1 MGVLDKIVEPADL
14 RNLTPDELTALAA
27 EIRER
32 LVTSV
37 AARGGHLGPNLG
49 VVELTMAIHRVFE
62 SPADRIIWDTGHQA
76 YVHKILTGR
85 AGQFATLRT
94 EGGLSGY
101 PSRSESPHDWVEN
114 SHASTSL
121 SYADGMAKANALLGK
136 DDYVV
141 AVIGDGALT
150 GGMAWEALNN
160 IAADKDRRLVIVVN
174 DNGRSYTPTVGGLA
188 NHLTSIRTN
197 PRYEPTLQAIKERL
211 NRSRRVGPAIYEA
224 LHAVKRG
231 IKDVLAPQGM
241 FEDLGIKYIGPVDGH
256 DLASVEYA
264 LAQAKKF
271 NGPVLVHVLTTK
283 GQGYDIAVNNENDQ
297 MHQANPFDRH
307 TGEATSMAPVGW
319 TSVFRDEIVR
329 IADERPDVVGI
340 TAAML
345 YPVGLDAFNDKFPD
359 RVFDVGIAEQHAV
372 TSAAGLAMG
381 GLHPVVAL
389 YATFLNRALDQVLLD
404 VALHKC
410 GVTFVLDRAG
420 ITGDDGSSHN
430 GMWDMSLLQ
439 IVPTLRLAA
448 PRDGAQLREQL
459 REAVAVDDAP
469 TAVRFAKG
477 PVPDDIESLERIG
490 TFDVLSR
497 DADKDVLIIAVG
509 SLVPICVEAADLLRA
524 QGRGVTVVDP
534 RWVKPLDA
542 ELIDMAAAFGMV
554 VTVEDNG
561 RNGGVGSMFTQAMLD
576 ADITTPIRVH
586 GVDQKFYDHAKRA
599 VILERLGLTP
609 TAIAADTEA
618 ALSANATQS
627 GNIGAV

>member
-1 MGVLDKIVEPADL
+1 
-14 RNLTPDELTALAA
+14 
-27 EIRER
+27 
-32 LVTSV
+32 
-37 AARGGHLGPNLG
+37 
-49 VVELTMAIHRVFE
+49 
-62 SPADRIIWDTGHQA
+62 
-76 YVHKILTGR
+76 
-85 AGQFATLRT
+85 
-94 EGGLSGY
+94 
-101 PSRSESPHDWVEN
+101 
-114 SHASTSL
+114 
-121 SYADGMAKANALLGK
+121 
-136 DDYVV
+136 
-141 AVIGDGALT
+141 
-150 GGMAWEALNN
+150 
-160 IAADKDRRLVIVVN
+160 
-174 DNGRSYTPTVGGLA
+174 
-188 NHLTSIRTN
+188 
-197 PRYEPTLQAIKERL
+197 
-211 NRSRRVGPAIYEA
+211 
-224 LHAVKRG
+224 
-231 IKDVLAPQGM
+231 
-241 FEDLGIKYIGPVDGH
+241 
-256 DLASVEYA
+256 
-264 LAQAKKF
+264 
-271 NGPVLVHVLTTK
+271 
-283 GQGYDIAVNNENDQ
+283 
-297 MHQANPFDRH
+297 
-307 TGEATSMAPVGW
+307 
-319 TSVFRDEIVR
+319 VFRDEIVR

-618 ALSANATQS
+618 ALSANATQP

>member
-1 MGVLDKIVEPADL
+1 
-14 RNLTPDELTALAA
+14 
-27 EIRER
+27 
-32 LVTSV
+32 
-37 AARGGHLGPNLG
+37 
-49 VVELTMAIHRVFE
+49 
-62 SPADRIIWDTGHQA
+62 
-76 YVHKILTGR
+76 
-85 AGQFATLRT
+85 
-94 EGGLSGY
+94 
-101 PSRSESPHDWVEN
+101 
-114 SHASTSL
+114 
-121 SYADGMAKANALLGK
+121 
-136 DDYVV
+136 
-141 AVIGDGALT
+141 
-150 GGMAWEALNN
+150 
-160 IAADKDRRLVIVVN
+160 
-174 DNGRSYTPTVGGLA
+174 
-188 NHLTSIRTN
+188 
-197 PRYEPTLQAIKERL
+197 
-211 NRSRRVGPAIYEA
+211 
-224 LHAVKRG
+224 
-231 IKDVLAPQGM
+231 
-241 FEDLGIKYIGPVDGH
+241 
-256 DLASVEYA
+256 
-264 LAQAKKF
+264 
-271 NGPVLVHVLTTK
+271 
-283 GQGYDIAVNNENDQ
+283 
-297 MHQANPFDRH
+297 
-307 TGEATSMAPVGW
+307 
-319 TSVFRDEIVR
+319 
-329 IADERPDVVGI
+329 
-340 TAAML
+340 
-345 YPVGLDAFNDKFPD
+345 
-359 RVFDVGIAEQHAV
+359 
-372 TSAAGLAMG
+372 
-381 GLHPVVAL
+381 
-389 YATFLNRALDQVLLD
+389 VLLD

-509 SLVPICVEAADLLRA
+509 SLVPICVEAADLLRS

-618 ALSANATQS
+618 ALSANATQP